1 MGDREIKCAVTPTF
15 VTGIGGDLL
24 IKLLQQHMKVWT
36 LLKTGKRWIILGKTR
51 FNIIFLL
58 LVLSNLYWRLAF

>member
-36 LLKTGKRWIILGKTR
+36 LLKTGKRWIILGL
-51 FNIIFLL
+51 I
-58 LVLSNLYWRLAF
+58 